1 MSVNSPSP
9 ILEIFL
15 ANPVVMDASL
25 ASIKE
30 VALPLMVISGGAADD
45 QSTLSL
51 KGKEVVVAS
60 EEAVHK

>member
-45 QSTLSL
+45 QSTPSL
-51 KGKEVVVAS
+51 KGKEVVVAP
-60 EEAVHK
+60 EEAVHE